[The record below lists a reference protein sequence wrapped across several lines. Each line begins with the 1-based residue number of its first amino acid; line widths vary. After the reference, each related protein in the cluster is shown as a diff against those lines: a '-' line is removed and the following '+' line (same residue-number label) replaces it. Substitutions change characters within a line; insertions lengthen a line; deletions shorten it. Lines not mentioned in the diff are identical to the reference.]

1 MSEENISQEF
11 RLNNIDKAKHYL
23 IGEINRNEL
32 MSKKHKNVC
41 TALNYIEHFLIV
53 ASTVTGCV
61 FISAFSSLVVIP
73 IRITSF
79 AIGLKMCPIT
89 PRS

>member
-41 TALNYIEHFLIV
+41 TALNYIEHFLTV
-53 ASTVTGCV
+53 ASTVAGC
-61 FISAFSSLVVIP
+61 FHFCFFFFSSYSS
-73 IRITSF
+73 TNY
-79 AIGLKMCPIT
+79 
-89 PRS
+89 